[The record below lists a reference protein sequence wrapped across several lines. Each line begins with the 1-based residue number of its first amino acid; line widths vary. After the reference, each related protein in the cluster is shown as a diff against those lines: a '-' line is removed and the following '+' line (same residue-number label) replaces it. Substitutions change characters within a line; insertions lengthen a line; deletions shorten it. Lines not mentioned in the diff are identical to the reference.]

1 MGPRTAIGLGGLCAA
16 LSIGAGAFG
25 AHGLAEALDAR
36 ALGLWETAARYLMYA
51 ALGMI
56 ATGAIAWS
64 LPRPGF
70 GLAAWLQCVGAA
82 LFSGSLFALAFGGP
96 AWLGAV
102 TPAGGVGMILGFAL
116 LAWTAWRG

>member
-1 MGPRTAIGLGGLCAA
+1 MRERPGENRSLTV
-16 LSIGAGAFG
+16 
-25 AHGLAEALDAR
+25 
-36 ALGLWETAARYLMYA
+36 AARPGCYSVFRYSITARRSASLSRSPYV
-51 ALGMI
+51 
-56 ATGAIAWS
+56 WPP